1 MLSLNT
7 APPGDSASHQQSVP
21 KSDSSTVSH
30 ARELAKVS
38 GVMHEPMG
46 GRAVAKKPQKPA
58 PVPEAQAP
66 SAEGVYVPRQHLEEL
81 QRRVLTLQ
89 KDLDAPASAVE
100 SAFRR
105 RSLDCHPDKRP
116 GDPTAKAKFE
126 ALAAAKES
134 GAVAFLLLC
143 WRSNSGDEETLL
155 DPDKRAAAISEVK
168 LSQGQAHAPV
178 LCYGTER
185 QIVQCTRSHDEIFF
199 SPTGHSSKQLGRES
213 APKDRSG
220 LRDGAGISGKV
231 KRLAEAV
238 HVQPAPPW
246 VGGGAGTCAF
256 TTGVQKGVKKK
267 DIAAARCLPLP
278 LLLPATADIGALT
291 TAVGRATGAKASDA
305 GVLAR
310 VVSVLRRSGGEASL
324 ASMLGYGER
333 SYSGRKRSPF
343 GSEDAPRQD
352 QDSSDEGSCL
362 VMPPP
367 PPSAQPGSRPGS
379 EGEQQANASDN
390 ALLHAYAHA
399 VGKWKAP
406 STPEAPPEEEED
418 SDSDDV
424 DIDRLICDAAAEAG
438 VQLNGALATEQ
449 RKSFLGRLP
458 ADPPSPVPEEPAQ
471 EDSYPW
477 WMPTCGCTP
486 MTRLTQLPCEAR
498 GEILDCE
505 PAAPTAAMAATS
517 EAHTGLADFS
527 DAQEDLYHEVN
538 ALMRLCAKWTDSDR
552 GLHVESVAPD
562 PFMPQVLQE
571 ELRTYSRQRHFSR
584 DVSRE
589 SEDSRAFA
597 NQMPQSPQ
605 KTSKKSAGVHVAVTA
620 ASRESDGQ
628 GPAIQGG
635 RHRALSVSS
644 SRQRRHHRLL
654 GPKKG
659 LAVHFGHENWNM
671 VLSMMIGIRMSVGRS
686 GQELHRELQPVDFIM
701 KGFRSLSVGLLA
713 SSRWYSG
720 AESALIRQ
728 RSGGAAVG
736 ALRMPDED
744 FDPWATAVAD
754 GTSSALKK
762 ASKKKDV
769 WGSFRAGEAEALS
782 DSEAPKPGKQGS
794 GKKKKGDSKKP
805 SGPSGPNLARR
816 RVMDHKISGSV
827 ESWSNTYGWIRPFQH
842 VGHPKAN
849 KHGGKLYI
857 HAKDLVGGVGF
868 LPTGASVEFYVFE
881 DDAGLG
887 AEECALAEWNGK
899 GGKGWGSK
907 GWDAGKGWGKG
918 MWDMGKGWAKGMWGG
933 FDGWTGGG
941 KKGWDGGKGL
951 SGKGKDSKS
960 SGKGEWGGKERSKGG
975 DGAKG
980 AGAKDGKG
988 KASKGST
995 QTVAPKEPQP
1005 GVSDFDQVHSDWSHY
1020 TGLGGLAASATG
1032 PSAGSGFAAA
1042 TGCTG
1047 QLKLVD
1053 WPRFLAFGFPAV
1065 QWDRKSFDMV
1075 VQWGILGCAGIARKF
1090 CASVSRIDNA
1100 VIAAV
1105 ASRTAGK
1112 ADDFIA
1118 ENCPGSKA
1126 YASYEELLADA
1137 SIEAVYI
1144 PVPTSVKTELVLKV
1158 AAAKKHVLVEKPL
1171 ASAADVKLMI
1181 DACRA
1186 AGVQFMDNTMFL
1198 HNARQ
1203 DSIKSVLSD
1212 GGMFGDLRHVDST
1225 FSIDCANDEA
1235 WAADNIRMKRSLEP
1249 LGCLGDLGWY
1259 DVRLTLWAFQYS
1271 LPTSVSCTYVEHTE
1285 DMVPTHLMAQMRFGN
1300 KTGSF
1305 MCSFKSAFRNSA
1317 EFVGSKAVLSLED
1330 FVVTG
1335 KLETASYKVTQTT
1348 FGAKAETFP
1357 LVTLKDEELKT
1368 GVQHA
1373 KLVETFSGL
1382 VASGKVDETWPEQ
1395 TYQTQLVLDAM
1406 VKSAE
1411 QGPVPQLGWKEVSA
1425 TSVPGQPIAS
1435 AAGTAPLLGASA
1447 NMKPMGGKPLQG
1459 VPEASWSEVAPPAPY
1474 LMNSVGPALPAM
1486 GSMHVNPVPYG
1497 SYSMMPG
1504 MLNPTVPQQVAM
1516 SNPDPDFIMLMCRP
1530 LLQAVQV
1537 RTNARLK
1544 GCRLDLLELG
1554 RPGLARIFPGLA
1566 CGGFDRPESCGE
1578 EDSCR
1583 SFPRSARF
1591 SQDLLRLHVPNS
1603 NIQTPSITR
1612 AEKFSILPR
1621 LANIFDATVSKRVKV
1636 TRFIDYAPMVFQ
1648 RIRASF
1654 GIHSDD
1660 YLRSVGPEQL
1670 LGNMVLGNL
1679 SSLSE
1684 LSSEGKSGAFFYY
1697 TSDGKYMMK
1706 TVTHKEQML
1715 LKKMLKKYYDHI
1727 TQNQG
1732 TLLVRFLGL
1741 HCLSVHKNRK
1751 GSAVQKVYFV
1761 VMGNMFN
1768 TPFEIHRRYDLKGS
1782 WVGRV
1787 TKEEDKDPSV
1797 ALKDVDFT
1805 KANESILVG
1814 AERKAK
1820 LVAQIEKD
1828 SIFLRDNNII
1838 DYSLLLGVY
1847 LLGGPS
1853 QSTEEKGENPES
1865 CMGLRGA
1872 SATPQMATGA
1882 TVRMTSSDDLHG
1894 EVPFH
1899 QAHMG
1904 GMLSSDQ
1911 KVLYFLGIIDI
1922 LTPYDSRKHLEH
1934 WFKALRYDRKGV
1946 SCCPPAMYAERF
1958 SSFLK
1963 NCIH

>member
-1 MLSLNT
+1 M
-7 APPGDSASHQQSVP
+7 
-21 KSDSSTVSH
+21 
-30 ARELAKVS
+30 
-38 GVMHEPMG
+38 
-46 GRAVAKKPQKPA
+46 
-58 PVPEAQAP
+58 
-66 SAEGVYVPRQHLEEL
+66 
-81 QRRVLTLQ
+81 LTLQ
-89 KDLDAPASAVE
+89 K
-100 SAFRR
+100 
-105 RSLDCHPDKRP
+105 
-116 GDPTAKAKFE
+116 
-126 ALAAAKES
+126 
-134 GAVAFLLLC
+134 
-143 WRSNSGDEETLL
+143 
-155 DPDKRAAAISEVK
+155 
-168 LSQGQAHAPV
+168 
-178 LCYGTER
+178 
-185 QIVQCTRSHDEIFF
+185 
-199 SPTGHSSKQLGRES
+199 
-213 APKDRSG
+213 
-220 LRDGAGISGKV
+220 
-231 KRLAEAV
+231 
-238 HVQPAPPW
+238 
-246 VGGGAGTCAF
+246 
-256 TTGVQKGVKKK
+256 
-267 DIAAARCLPLP
+267 
-278 LLLPATADIGALT
+278 
-291 TAVGRATGAKASDA
+291 
-305 GVLAR
+305 
-310 VVSVLRRSGGEASL
+310 
-324 ASMLGYGER
+324 
-333 SYSGRKRSPF
+333 
-343 GSEDAPRQD
+343 
-352 QDSSDEGSCL
+352 
-362 VMPPP
+362 
-367 PPSAQPGSRPGS
+367 
-379 EGEQQANASDN
+379 
-390 ALLHAYAHA
+390 
-399 VGKWKAP
+399 
-406 STPEAPPEEEED
+406 
-418 SDSDDV
+418 
-424 DIDRLICDAAAEAG
+424 
-438 VQLNGALATEQ
+438 ALATEQ

-701 KGFRSLSVGLLA
+701 K
-713 SSRWYSG
+713 
-720 AESALIRQ
+720 
-728 RSGGAAVG
+728 
-736 ALRMPDED
+736 
-744 FDPWATAVAD
+744 
-754 GTSSALKK
+754 
-762 ASKKKDV
+762 
-769 WGSFRAGEAEALS
+769 
-782 DSEAPKPGKQGS
+782 
-794 GKKKKGDSKKP
+794 
-805 SGPSGPNLARR
+805 
-816 RVMDHKISGSV
+816 
-827 ESWSNTYGWIRPFQH
+827 
-842 VGHPKAN
+842 
-849 KHGGKLYI
+849 
-857 HAKDLVGGVGF
+857 
-868 LPTGASVEFYVFE
+868 
-881 DDAGLG
+881 
-887 AEECALAEWNGK
+887 
-899 GGKGWGSK
+899 
-907 GWDAGKGWGKG
+907 
-918 MWDMGKGWAKGMWGG
+918 
-933 FDGWTGGG
+933 
-941 KKGWDGGKGL
+941 
-951 SGKGKDSKS
+951 
-960 SGKGEWGGKERSKGG
+960 
-975 DGAKG
+975 
-980 AGAKDGKG
+980 
-988 KASKGST
+988 
-995 QTVAPKEPQP
+995 
-1005 GVSDFDQVHSDWSHY
+1005 
-1020 TGLGGLAASATG
+1020 
-1032 PSAGSGFAAA
+1032 
-1042 TGCTG
+1042 
-1047 QLKLVD
+1047 
-1053 WPRFLAFGFPAV
+1053 
-1065 QWDRKSFDMV
+1065 
-1075 VQWGILGCAGIARKF
+1075 
-1090 CASVSRIDNA
+1090 
-1100 VIAAV
+1100 
-1105 ASRTAGK
+1105 
-1112 ADDFIA
+1112 
-1118 ENCPGSKA
+1118 
-1126 YASYEELLADA
+1126 
-1137 SIEAVYI
+1137 
-1144 PVPTSVKTELVLKV
+1144 
-1158 AAAKKHVLVEKPL
+1158 
-1171 ASAADVKLMI
+1171 
-1181 DACRA
+1181 
-1186 AGVQFMDNTMFL
+1186 
-1198 HNARQ
+1198 
-1203 DSIKSVLSD
+1203 
-1212 GGMFGDLRHVDST
+1212 
-1225 FSIDCANDEA
+1225 
-1235 WAADNIRMKRSLEP
+1235 
-1249 LGCLGDLGWY
+1249 
-1259 DVRLTLWAFQYS
+1259 
-1271 LPTSVSCTYVEHTE
+1271 
-1285 DMVPTHLMAQMRFGN
+1285 
-1300 KTGSF
+1300 
-1305 MCSFKSAFRNSA
+1305 
-1317 EFVGSKAVLSLED
+1317 
-1330 FVVTG
+1330 
-1335 KLETASYKVTQTT
+1335 
-1348 FGAKAETFP
+1348 
-1357 LVTLKDEELKT
+1357 
-1368 GVQHA
+1368 
-1373 KLVETFSGL
+1373 
-1382 VASGKVDETWPEQ
+1382 
-1395 TYQTQLVLDAM
+1395 
-1406 VKSAE
+1406 
-1411 QGPVPQLGWKEVSA
+1411 
-1425 TSVPGQPIAS
+1425 
-1435 AAGTAPLLGASA
+1435 
-1447 NMKPMGGKPLQG
+1447 
-1459 VPEASWSEVAPPAPY
+1459 
-1474 LMNSVGPALPAM
+1474 
-1486 GSMHVNPVPYG
+1486 
-1497 SYSMMPG
+1497 
-1504 MLNPTVPQQVAM
+1504 
-1516 SNPDPDFIMLMCRP
+1516 
-1530 LLQAVQV
+1530 
-1537 RTNARLK
+1537 
-1544 GCRLDLLELG
+1544 
-1554 RPGLARIFPGLA
+1554 
-1566 CGGFDRPESCGE
+1566 
-1578 EDSCR
+1578 
-1583 SFPRSARF
+1583 
-1591 SQDLLRLHVPNS
+1591 
-1603 NIQTPSITR
+1603 
-1612 AEKFSILPR
+1612 EKFSILPR

>member
-1 MLSLNT
+1 MTSTTRLQAAEVKALYARFRRLAPSGYLLQQQFQQTMGVMGLTDDHFLVDRMFQVFDTDHDGKLSFIEFASALAIMIRGTEDEKLAFSFQIVGGKEASGVRLEDFQQLVASYNRMMSSLV
-7 APPGDSASHQQSVP
+7 APTGRLT
-21 KSDSSTVSH
+21 SDEDVKRLFH
-30 ARELAKVS
+30 ELASTGDGTEEEVISLDAYKAAAQENGDFLS
-38 GVMHEPMG
+38 CLGLEPAG

-58 PVPEAQAP
+58 PVPEVQAP

-89 KDLDAPASAVE
+89 K
-100 SAFRR
+100 
-105 RSLDCHPDKRP
+105 
-116 GDPTAKAKFE
+116 
-126 ALAAAKES
+126 ALAA
-134 GAVAFLLLC
+134 
-143 WRSNSGDEETLL
+143 
-155 DPDKRAAAISEVK
+155 
-168 LSQGQAHAPV
+168 
-178 LCYGTER
+178 
-185 QIVQCTRSHDEIFF
+185 
-199 SPTGHSSKQLGRES
+199 
-213 APKDRSG
+213 
-220 LRDGAGISGKV
+220 
-231 KRLAEAV
+231 
-238 HVQPAPPW
+238 
-246 VGGGAGTCAF
+246 
-256 TTGVQKGVKKK
+256 
-267 DIAAARCLPLP
+267 
-278 LLLPATADIGALT
+278 
-291 TAVGRATGAKASDA
+291 
-305 GVLAR
+305 
-310 VVSVLRRSGGEASL
+310 
-324 ASMLGYGER
+324 
-333 SYSGRKRSPF
+333 
-343 GSEDAPRQD
+343 
-352 QDSSDEGSCL
+352 
-362 VMPPP
+362 
-367 PPSAQPGSRPGS
+367 
-379 EGEQQANASDN
+379 
-390 ALLHAYAHA
+390 
-399 VGKWKAP
+399 
-406 STPEAPPEEEED
+406 
-418 SDSDDV
+418 
-424 DIDRLICDAAAEAG
+424 
-438 VQLNGALATEQ
+438 EQ
-449 RKSFLGRLP
+449 RRSFLGRLP

-517 EAHTGLADFS
+517 EAHAGPEAFS

-701 KGFRSLSVGLLA
+701 K
-713 SSRWYSG
+713 
-720 AESALIRQ
+720 
-728 RSGGAAVG
+728 
-736 ALRMPDED
+736 
-744 FDPWATAVAD
+744 
-754 GTSSALKK
+754 
-762 ASKKKDV
+762 
-769 WGSFRAGEAEALS
+769 
-782 DSEAPKPGKQGS
+782 
-794 GKKKKGDSKKP
+794 
-805 SGPSGPNLARR
+805 
-816 RVMDHKISGSV
+816 
-827 ESWSNTYGWIRPFQH
+827 
-842 VGHPKAN
+842 
-849 KHGGKLYI
+849 
-857 HAKDLVGGVGF
+857 
-868 LPTGASVEFYVFE
+868 
-881 DDAGLG
+881 
-887 AEECALAEWNGK
+887 
-899 GGKGWGSK
+899 
-907 GWDAGKGWGKG
+907 
-918 MWDMGKGWAKGMWGG
+918 
-933 FDGWTGGG
+933 
-941 KKGWDGGKGL
+941 
-951 SGKGKDSKS
+951 
-960 SGKGEWGGKERSKGG
+960 
-975 DGAKG
+975 
-980 AGAKDGKG
+980 
-988 KASKGST
+988 
-995 QTVAPKEPQP
+995 
-1005 GVSDFDQVHSDWSHY
+1005 
-1020 TGLGGLAASATG
+1020 
-1032 PSAGSGFAAA
+1032 
-1042 TGCTG
+1042 
-1047 QLKLVD
+1047 
-1053 WPRFLAFGFPAV
+1053 
-1065 QWDRKSFDMV
+1065 
-1075 VQWGILGCAGIARKF
+1075 
-1090 CASVSRIDNA
+1090 
-1100 VIAAV
+1100 
-1105 ASRTAGK
+1105 
-1112 ADDFIA
+1112 
-1118 ENCPGSKA
+1118 
-1126 YASYEELLADA
+1126 
-1137 SIEAVYI
+1137 
-1144 PVPTSVKTELVLKV
+1144 
-1158 AAAKKHVLVEKPL
+1158 
-1171 ASAADVKLMI
+1171 
-1181 DACRA
+1181 
-1186 AGVQFMDNTMFL
+1186 
-1198 HNARQ
+1198 
-1203 DSIKSVLSD
+1203 
-1212 GGMFGDLRHVDST
+1212 
-1225 FSIDCANDEA
+1225 
-1235 WAADNIRMKRSLEP
+1235 
-1249 LGCLGDLGWY
+1249 
-1259 DVRLTLWAFQYS
+1259 
-1271 LPTSVSCTYVEHTE
+1271 
-1285 DMVPTHLMAQMRFGN
+1285 
-1300 KTGSF
+1300 
-1305 MCSFKSAFRNSA
+1305 
-1317 EFVGSKAVLSLED
+1317 
-1330 FVVTG
+1330 
-1335 KLETASYKVTQTT
+1335 
-1348 FGAKAETFP
+1348 
-1357 LVTLKDEELKT
+1357 
-1368 GVQHA
+1368 
-1373 KLVETFSGL
+1373 
-1382 VASGKVDETWPEQ
+1382 
-1395 TYQTQLVLDAM
+1395 
-1406 VKSAE
+1406 
-1411 QGPVPQLGWKEVSA
+1411 
-1425 TSVPGQPIAS
+1425 
-1435 AAGTAPLLGASA
+1435 
-1447 NMKPMGGKPLQG
+1447 
-1459 VPEASWSEVAPPAPY
+1459 
-1474 LMNSVGPALPAM
+1474 
-1486 GSMHVNPVPYG
+1486 
-1497 SYSMMPG
+1497 
-1504 MLNPTVPQQVAM
+1504 
-1516 SNPDPDFIMLMCRP
+1516 
-1530 LLQAVQV
+1530 
-1537 RTNARLK
+1537 
-1544 GCRLDLLELG
+1544 
-1554 RPGLARIFPGLA
+1554 
-1566 CGGFDRPESCGE
+1566 
-1578 EDSCR
+1578 
-1583 SFPRSARF
+1583 
-1591 SQDLLRLHVPNS
+1591 
-1603 NIQTPSITR
+1603 
-1612 AEKFSILPR
+1612 EKFSILPR

-1814 AERKAK
+1814 PERKAK

-1853 QSTEEKGENPES
+1853 QSTEDKGEHPES

-1872 SATPQMATGA
+1872 TATAQMATGA
-1882 TVRMTSSDDLHG
+1882 TVRMATSDELHG